1 MLPKALVDEIRKY
14 TGSAL
19 IYVSKTSSSDEK
31 RGEWGAKTGTRRT
44 LDDRNREIRE
54 KHRRGES
61 VADLSQSYCLCED
74 SIRKIIKSAREEQP
88 QGEI

>member
-1 MLPKALVDEIRKY
+1 MDEIRKY

-19 IYVSKTSSSDEK
+19 IYVSKASSCGEK
-31 RGEWGAKTGTRRT
+31 RGEWGAKTGTRQT

-61 VADLSQSYCLCED
+61 VAELSQSYCLCED
-74 SIRKIIKSAREEQP
+74 SIRKILKSAREEQP
-88 QGEI
+88 RGEV